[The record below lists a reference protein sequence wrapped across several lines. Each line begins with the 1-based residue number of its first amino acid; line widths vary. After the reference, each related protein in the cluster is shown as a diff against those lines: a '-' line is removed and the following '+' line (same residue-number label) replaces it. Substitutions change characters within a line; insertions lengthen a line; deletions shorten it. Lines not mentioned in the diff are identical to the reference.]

1 MHKVHLYK
9 HIKLIYFKYP
19 ILSGRAGV
27 AHLGILSI
35 NCWQE
40 LQFKKKHNLYEILHH
55 IFVCIPLH

>member
-9 HIKLIYFKYP
+9 QIKLIYFKYP

-35 NCWQE
+35 NCCQE
-40 LQFKKKHNLYEILHH
+40 LQFKKTQS
-55 IFVCIPLH
+55 V